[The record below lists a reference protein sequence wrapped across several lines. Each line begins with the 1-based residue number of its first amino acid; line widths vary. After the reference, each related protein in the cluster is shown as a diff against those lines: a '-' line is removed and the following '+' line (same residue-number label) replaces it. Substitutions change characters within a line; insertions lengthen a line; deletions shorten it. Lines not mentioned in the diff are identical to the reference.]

1 MNRQLA
7 AFGDAEVVLVTFT
20 STPELERYVRWT
32 GIEIVTLI
40 DPDRSTY
47 RAYGLGSAGFW
58 RIWGLTNLKRYVQIF
73 AGRKLTAIKRST
85 EDTRQLG
92 GDFVIDRS
100 GTLTSGH
107 WAEGPDDRPTVQTL
121 VDAVRACD
129 WTSAAPLEPS
139 P

>member
-32 GIEIVTLI
+32 GIEMVTLI

-58 RIWGLTNLKRYVQIF
+58 QIWGLTNLKRSVQIL
-73 AGRKLTAIKRST
+73 ARRKLTAIRRPT

-100 GTLTSGH
+100 GTLAWGH
-107 WAEGPDDRPTVQTL
+107 WAEGPDDRATVQAL

-129 WTSAAPLEPS
+129 
-139 P
+139 

>member
-32 GIEIVTLI
+32 GIEMVTLI

-58 RIWGLTNLKRYVQIF
+58 QIWGLTNLKRSVQIL
-73 AGRKLTAIKRST
+73 AGRKLTAIRRPT
-85 EDTRQLG
+85 ENTRQLG

-100 GTLTSGH
+100 GTLTWGR
-107 WAEGPDDRPTVQTL
+107 WPEGPDDRPTVQAL

-129 WTSAAPLEPS
+129 
-139 P
+139 

>member
-20 STPELERYVRWT
+20 STPELGRYVRWT
-32 GIEIVTLI
+32 GIEMVTLI

-47 RAYGLGSAGFW
+47 RAYGLRSAGFW
-58 RIWGLTNLKRYVQIF
+58 QIWGLTNLKRSVQIL
-73 AGRKLTAIKRST
+73 AGRKLTAIRRPT

-100 GTLTSGH
+100 GTLTWGR
-107 WAEGPDDRPTVQTL
+107 WAEGPDERPTVQAL

-129 WTSAAPLEPS
+129 
-139 P
+139 

>member
-32 GIEIVTLI
+32 GIEMVTLI

-58 RIWGLTNLKRYVQIF
+58 QIWGLTNLKRSVQIL
-73 AGRKLTAIKRST
+73 AGRKLTAIRRPT
-85 EDTRQLG
+85 EDTRQLS

-100 GTLTSGH
+100 GTLTWGH
-107 WAEGPDDRPTVQTL
+107 WAEGPDDRPTVQAL

-129 WTSAAPLEPS
+129 
-139 P
+139 

>member
-32 GIEIVTLI
+32 GIEMVTLI

-58 RIWGLTNLKRYVQIF
+58 QIWGLTNP
-73 AGRKLTAIKRST
+73 KRSADPCRT
-85 EDTRQLG
+85 QTHGDQTTHGGHSSTRRRL
-92 GDFVIDRS
+92 
-100 GTLTSGH
+100 
-107 WAEGPDDRPTVQTL
+107 
-121 VDAVRACD
+121 
-129 WTSAAPLEPS
+129 
-139 P
+139 

>member
-32 GIEIVTLI
+32 GIEMVTLI

-58 RIWGLTNLKRYVQIF
+58 QIWGLTNLKRSVQIL
-73 AGRKLTAIKRST
+73 AGRKLTAIRRPT

-100 GTLTSGH
+100 GTLTWGH
-107 WAEGPDDRPTVQTL
+107 RAEGPADRPTVQAL

-129 WTSAAPLEPS
+129 
-139 P
+139 

>member
-7 AFGDAEVVLVTFT
+7 AFGDAEVVLVAFT

-32 GIEIVTLI
+32 GIKIVTLI

-58 RIWGLTNLKRYVQIF
+58 QIWGLTNLKRYVQIF
-73 AGRKLTAIKRST
+73 ARRKLTAVKRPT

-100 GTLTSGH
+100 GTLTWGH
-107 WAEGPDDRPTVQTL
+107 WAGEPDDRPAVQAL
-121 VDAVRACD
+121 IDAVRACD
-129 WTSAAPLEPS
+129 
-139 P
+139 